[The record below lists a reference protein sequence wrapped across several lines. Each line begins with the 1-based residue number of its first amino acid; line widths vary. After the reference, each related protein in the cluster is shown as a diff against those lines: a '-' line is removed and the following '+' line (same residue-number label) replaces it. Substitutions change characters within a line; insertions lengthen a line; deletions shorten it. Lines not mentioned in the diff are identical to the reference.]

1 MKGFIGN
8 SETTKGRLRG
18 MSTVALLLLAWCG
31 LSWSGLI
38 DPDKLPPPQKIV
50 KTFIELITSGL
61 LVKSL
66 ASSMVR
72 IAEGFAVGTSLGFVL
87 GAFMGVSKTIE
98 RLFSPLVNSLRQVP
112 VIGWIP
118 LVILWCGVSD
128 LSKVAFIAIGSF
140 FPMAVCTFQGIRG
153 VPGRFIEV
161 VRVFEFSK
169 LRLLSRVVV
178 PGALPDIVTGI
189 RLSLGTSWM
198 LVVWSEINTRSGLG
212 IGEMLWSARMGSKLD
227 VVLVCIIVIG
237 LVAYL
242 INEVLGHVEA
252 RLLVW
257 KKSYR

>member
-1 MKGFIGN
+1 M
-8 SETTKGRLRG
+8 TTVL
-18 MSTVALLLLAWCG
+18 VLLLAWVS
-31 LSWSGLI
+31 LSCAGMI
-38 DPDKLPPPQKIV
+38 PADKFPPPNV
-50 KTFIELITSGL
+50 VVRTFIELIRSGL
-61 LVKSL
+61 LAKSL

-72 IAEGFAVGTSLGFVL
+72 IAEGFAAGTLLGFAL
-87 GAFMGVSKTIE
+87 GTLMGVSRTLE
-98 RLFSPLVNSLRQVP
+98 RLFSPLCNALRQVP

-118 LVILWCGVSD
+118 LVVLWCGVGD
-128 LSKVAFIAIGSF
+128 LSKIAFIAIGAF
-140 FPMAVCTFQGIRG
+140 FPMLVSTFQGVRG

-161 VRVFEFSK
+161 VRVFEFST
-169 LRLLSRVVV
+169 LRLLARVVV
-178 PGALPDIVTGI
+178 PGAFPDIVTGL

-227 VVLVCIIVIG
+227 VVLICIIVIG

-257 KKSYR
+257 KRSYR

>member
-1 MKGFIGN
+1 MKWFIGN
-8 SETTKGRLRG
+8 SEAMKGRLRG
-18 MSTVALLLLAWCG
+18 MTTVVILLAAWG
-31 LSWSGLI
+31 GVSRAGLI
-38 DPDKLPPPQKIV
+38 APDKFPPPYMVV
-50 KTFIELITSGL
+50 KTFIELATSGL

-66 ASSMVR
+66 ASSLVR
-72 IAEGFAVGTSLGFVL
+72 IIEGFAVGTSLGFIM
-87 GAFMGVSKTIE
+87 GAAMGVSKTTE
-98 RLFSPLVNSLRQVP
+98 RLFSPLINSLRQVP

-118 LVILWCGVSD
+118 LVILWCGVND

-169 LRLLSRVVV
+169 LRLLARVVV

-227 VVLVCIIVIG
+227 VVLICIIVIG